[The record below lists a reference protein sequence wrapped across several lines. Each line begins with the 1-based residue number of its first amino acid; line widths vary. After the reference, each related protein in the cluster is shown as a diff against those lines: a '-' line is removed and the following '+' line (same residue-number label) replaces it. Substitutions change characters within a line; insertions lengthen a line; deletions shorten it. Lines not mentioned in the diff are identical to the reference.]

1 MAYLFHVGGLPVV
14 LYVRSRFLSF
24 RKKFPKT
31 FSEHNAM
38 VMIGSGLLF
47 ILWGLTAGL
56 LVLIAL
62 FIGIAWTGALIR
74 ILMIAGGFFLIS
86 GILLSIIGAIRLRK
100 IRRSRRGD

>member
-1 MAYLFHVGGLPVV
+1 
-14 LYVRSRFLSF
+14 
-24 RKKFPKT
+24 
-31 FSEHNAM
+31 M